1 MYKIKYGKNKA
12 GAVLRVL
19 IFVLFF
25 AVGGITAL
33 FAERMSGDSFMQ
45 KEEKEETAS
54 ESAEEPASEELPVVK
69 DQREVRISGIEV
81 GSLINEGDVID
92 VRIIKNDGRDEKL
105 LAEKCIT
112 AIDEKGLYLMVR
124 EDELSKITEAFM
136 SMADG
141 TVLRAYAVRIP

>member
-12 GAVLRVL
+12 GAVLHVL
-19 IFVLFF
+19 VFVLFF
-25 AVGGITAL
+25 AVGGVTAL
-33 FAERMSGDSFMQ
+33 FAERMSGDFFIP
-45 KEEKEETAS
+45 KEEKEDTLIKS
-54 ESAEEPASEELPVVK
+54 VDEPIADEVPPVN
-69 DQREVRISGIEV
+69 DRREVWISGIEI
-81 GSLINEGDVID
+81 GSYINEGDVID

-112 AIDEKGLYLMVR
+112 AIDDEGLFLVVR
-124 EDELSKITEAFM
+124 EDELSKITDAFM